1 MNKQLE
7 VDLLNKLPKNG
18 NIVIFGTGEIAL
30 KIYDDIKKYRVD
42 INVLGF
48 IECKMYKKTLKDLPV
63 WNIKE
68 FIDEKIKVDY
78 VVFSTRVDIDNVLN
92 ILNVYDIPILLQS
105 SYLYHYYRNNLNLF
119 SNKNYEEI
127 ISMFEKEDDKELFD
141 FIFKIRT
148 CIIPWN
154 STETYYNEHFDNSDF
169 CILHNIKYHY
179 LEKINKN
186 AVKTILDA
194 GMNNGLNV
202 IAFNRLL
209 PNLKK
214 TIAFEVIYN
223 VARTEY
229 VEDFILNDKLE
240 IVPFALGDK
249 DSTTNFYINRQN
261 SGASYCESITSHTNN
276 ADNME
281 KIVVPITTIDKY
293 CKQHKINPDF
303 IKMDIEGAEMSAL
316 KGGIDYIKENRPQLA
331 ISIYHT
337 NDDFINIPIYLKNNL
352 QNYQYK
358 LGHYSAG
365 TAETVLY
372 AIPDELAEL

>member
-7 VDLLNKLPKNG
+7 ADLLNKLPKNG

-48 IECKMYKKTLKDLPV
+48 IECKMYKKTLKNLPV

-78 VVFSTRVDIDNVLN
+78 VVFSTRVDIEYALN
-92 ILNVYDIPILLQS
+92 ILNLYDIPILLQS
-105 SYLYHYYRNNLNLF
+105 SYLYHYYRNNLDLF

-127 ISMFEKEDDKELFD
+127 ISMFNKDTDKELFD
-141 FIFKIRT
+141 LLFKMRT
-148 CIIPWN
+148 CIIPFN
-154 STETYYNEHFDNSDF
+154 SIESYYNKHYDNSNF
-169 CILHNIKYHY
+169 CITFNIKYHY

-186 AVKTILDA
+186 AVTTILDA
-194 GMNNGLNV
+194 GMHNGLNV
-202 IAFNRLL
+202 IAFNKLL

-223 VARTEY
+223 ITRTEY
-229 VEDFILNDKLE
+229 IEDFILNDKLE

-249 DSTTNFYINRQN
+249 VSTTNFYINRQN
-261 SGASYCESITSHTNN
+261 TGASFCGFLVNN
-276 ADNME
+276 STINNME

-293 CKQHKINPDF
+293 CKHHKINPDF

-358 LGHYSAG
+358 LGHYSAC